1 MVERTPKILI
11 VDDDPRLRDLLRRYL
26 GENGFN
32 VLVSENGEAMKRLWV
47 REHFDV
53 LILDLMMPG
62 EDGLAILK
70 RLRAEKDM
78 TPVIMLTARG
88 EDVDRIL
95 GLELGAD
102 DYLGKPF
109 NPRELLARIHAVLRR
124 RPRQDAPGAPSMEN
138 EVVKFGDF
146 ELDLGTRV
154 LKKNGEIVPLT
165 TGEFAVLKAFARHPR
180 QPLSR
185 DKLMEMARAVNM
197 KPLTVPLTFRFR
209 VCVSSLSPIPRSPA
223 ICRQSGDWDTSLSR
237 TVTLNY
243 ASERSTDRLSNR
255 PARACLRLELSREGN
270 LIARGICQMAKLFPS
285 PSFFTF

>member
-185 DKLMEMARAVNM
+185 DKLMEMARGREYEALDRSLDVQVSRLRKLLEPDPS
-197 KPLTVPLTFRFR
+197 KPRYLQTVWGLGYVF
-209 VCVSSLSPIPRSPA
+209 IPDGHA
-223 ICRQSGDWDTSLSR
+223 
-237 TVTLNY
+237 
-243 ASERSTDRLSNR
+243 
-255 PARACLRLELSREGN
+255 
-270 LIARGICQMAKLFPS
+270 
-285 PSFFTF
+285 